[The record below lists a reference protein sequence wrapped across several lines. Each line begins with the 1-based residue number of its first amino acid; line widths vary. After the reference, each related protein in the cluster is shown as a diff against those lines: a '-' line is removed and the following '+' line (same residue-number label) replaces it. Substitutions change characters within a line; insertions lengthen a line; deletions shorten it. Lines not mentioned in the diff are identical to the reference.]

1 MLSDWFIYITKINID
16 MKKQAF
22 FKFIFA
28 IIVIANLI
36 LAVWN
41 YLKGD
46 FVGFLISALVVVLW
60 AIVAFGMTKF
70 VIK

>member
-1 MLSDWFIYITKINID
+1 MNQQKFFSIT
-16 MKKQAF
+16 F
-22 FKFIFA
+22 F

-36 LAVWN
+36 LAAWN
-41 YLKGD
+41 YVKGD

-70 VIK
+70 VIKK